1 MCLFNLH
8 HLPTPLFY
16 RVPAVCEKTFS
27 ASFVPQPAENTTLV
41 IYFSVYQIYNNC
53 YSLARVWAA
62 CGFRSILSTNTVGVS
77 IFGQDF
83 NKRSTTKSLN
93 DYAGADLTLHTT
105 SHRLRIHKDDACT
118 TIPLSCMVF
127 NKSLNK
133 DKNQFSSVV

>member
-1 MCLFNLH
+1 MIWCHLF
-8 HLPTPLFY
+8 
-16 RVPAVCEKTFS
+16 
-27 ASFVPQPAENTTLV
+27 
-41 IYFSVYQIYNNC
+41 
-53 YSLARVWAA
+53 
-62 CGFRSILSTNTVGVS
+62 GFRSILSTNTVGVS

-105 SHRLRIHKDDACT
+105 SHRLRIHKDDACA

>member
-1 MCLFNLH
+1 MVYHSEHLRMISTHIHTLANVASPALVSHACAGSKTWTDPGIKLPEQISIIWCHLF
-8 HLPTPLFY
+8 
-16 RVPAVCEKTFS
+16 
-27 ASFVPQPAENTTLV
+27 
-41 IYFSVYQIYNNC
+41 
-53 YSLARVWAA
+53 
-62 CGFRSILSTNTVGVS
+62 GFRSTLSTNTVGVS

-93 DYAGADLTLHTT
+93 DYASADITLHAT

-133 DKNQFSSVV
+133 DKNRFSSVV

>member
-1 MCLFNLH
+1 ML
-8 HLPTPLFY
+8 
-16 RVPAVCEKTFS
+16 
-27 ASFVPQPAENTTLV
+27 NTTGNKQTKHFK
-41 IYFSVYQIYNNC
+41 YKYKHRFSRIHQISIIWC
-53 YSLARVWAA
+53 HLF
-62 CGFRSILSTNTVGVS
+62 GFRSMLSTNTVGVS